1 METWVSVL
9 VGLGLLAGLV
19 GYVVRPILRA
29 GRQPSAEPWLPDP
42 TDTSTEE
49 LAELLFQRDALLAA
63 LHDLQMDLQMGKIGE
78 EDFRRLDALYRARAV
93 EVLRRLD
100 ELQEGEAEIAPTEAA
115 EQTWEAWIERAVERA
130 RQATSSS
137 PT

>member
-1 METWVSVL
+1 MGSRVDWHWS
-9 VGLGLLAGLV
+9 AGRAHGV
-19 GYVVRPILRA
+19 HGRPLFRL
-29 GRQPSAEPWLPDP
+29 GRQPTEAESWLSQEGAAD
-42 TDTSTEE
+42 E

-100 ELQEGEAEIAPTEAA
+100 ELQEEDAGSATSASAA
-115 EQTWEAWIERAVERA
+115 EHTWEAWIERAVERA

-137 PT
+137 TPT